1 MRLLPYSLDR
11 GAQLG
16 HRVPGVSLRGRHHG
30 TSRSRRQFVFAV
42 LITVIAIV
50 VLYFALRAIPAAE
63 RPTIRP
69 PGTVTTVRSLP

>member
-1 MRLLPYSLDR
+1 L
-11 GAQLG
+11 
-16 HRVPGVSLRGRHHG
+16 
-30 TSRSRRQFVFAV
+30 VFAV
-42 LITVIAIV
+42 LITVITIV